1 MRPFVQAANE
11 GQSTGCMATTAGFSF
26 ACTSF
31 LHFVYAASVPTHILP
46 LKTKIQ
52 EILSIAESFRFN
64 FPCKKV
70 AVFFVANIM
79 PSMSEWSITWS
90 NLKWI

>member
-11 GQSTGCMATTAGFSF
+11 GQSTGCTATTAGFSF
-26 ACTSF
+26 ACTS
-31 LHFVYAASVPTHILP
+31 LDFVYAASVPTHILP

-70 AVFFVANIM
+70 AVFVVANIM
-79 PSMSEWSITWS
+79 PSMSEWSITWR
-90 NLKWI
+90 NLIWL